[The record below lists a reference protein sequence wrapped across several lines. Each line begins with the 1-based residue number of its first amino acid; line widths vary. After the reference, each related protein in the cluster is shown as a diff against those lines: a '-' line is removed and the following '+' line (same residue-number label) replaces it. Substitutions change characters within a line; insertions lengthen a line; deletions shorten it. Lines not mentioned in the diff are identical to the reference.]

1 MISAGD
7 CLCGS
12 LDDRALQATLQRAE
26 EHLRS
31 GLPEQ
36 VAGREF
42 LFAAHPV
49 FVSATQLDRMQAV
62 IEAIERVVALPAFRE
77 PVLATLP
84 EALRQ
89 RATLGG
95 PLGVFMGYDFHVD
108 AAGGVGLIEVNTNA
122 GGAMLNAVLARA
134 QRVCCAAMEG
144 LVPTEASIDAFEA
157 GLVAMFRH
165 EWTLASRSGELH
177 SVLIV
182 DDAPHAQYLYP
193 EFLLFADLFRRH
205 GLRARI
211 ADPSELR
218 RQGNRIVCDGEPFD
232 LVYNRLTDFALAEP
246 AHAVLRQAWLDDA
259 VVLTPD
265 PLAHA
270 LRADKR
276 HLALLCHAGPL
287 QAIGVDAA
295 TAALLQQTVPQT
307 EVVTADRAE
316 ALWAARRELFFKPR
330 DGFGSRA
337 AYRGDKLTRRVWQD
351 IILGARGGSYVAQA
365 LVRPGERAV
374 PTADD
379 PARLLKFDLRNYAY
393 DGQVQWVA
401 ARLYQGQTT
410 NFRTPG
416 GGFAPVFA
424 HRRQEAGVTLA
435 ESAPIALQRAD
446 PDPSLDERSV
456 RS

>member
-1 MISAGD
+1 MSAGD

-12 LDDRALQATLQRAE
+12 LDDQALQATLQRAE
-26 EHLRS
+26 AHLRS
-31 GLPEQ
+31 GLPQQ
-36 VAGREF
+36 VAGREH

-49 FVSATQLDRMQAV
+49 FVSAAQLDRMRAV
-62 IEAIERVVALPAFRE
+62 IEAIERVVALPAFRT

-84 EALRQ
+84 EALQQ
-89 RATLGG
+89 RANRSG

-122 GGAMLNAVLARA
+122 GGAMLNVVLARA

-144 LVPTEASIDAFEA
+144 LVPTEASIDALEA
-157 GLVAMFRH
+157 GLVAMFRR
-165 EWTLASRSGELH
+165 EWALAGRQGELR

-182 DDAPHAQYLYP
+182 DDAPRSQYLYP
-193 EFLLFADLFRRH
+193 EFLLFEDLFRRH

-211 ADPSELR
+211 ADPSELSLR
-218 RQGNRIVCDGEPFD
+218 EGRLVCEAEPFD
-232 LVYNRLTDFALAEP
+232 LVYNRLTDFSLTEP
-246 AHAVLRQAWLDDA
+246 MHAVLRQAWLDEV

-276 HLALLCHAGPL
+276 HLALLCDAERL
-287 QAIGVDAA
+287 EAIGVDAA

-316 ALWAARRELFFKPR
+316 ALWAARRDLFFKPR

-351 IILGARGGSYVAQA
+351 TILGGQGGGYVAQA
-365 LVRPGERAV
+365 LVRPGERTV

-393 DGQVQWVA
+393 AGQVQWVA

-424 HRRQEAGVTLA
+424 HRRSEAVEALA
-435 ESAPIALQRAD
+435 ESGPIAPPRD
-446 PDPSLDERSV
+446 DSDPSLDARSV
-456 RS
+456 RSC

>member
-1 MISAGD
+1 MSAGD

-26 EHLRS
+26 AHLRS

-36 VAGREF
+36 VAGREH

-49 FVSATQLDRMQAV
+49 FVSAAQLDRMQAV
-62 IEAIERVVALPAFRE
+62 IGAIERVVALPSFRAS
-77 PVLATLP
+77 VLATLP
-84 EALRQ
+84 EALQQ
-89 RATLGG
+89 RATRGG

-108 AAGGVGLIEVNTNA
+108 ANGSVGLIEVNTNA
-122 GGAMLNAVLARA
+122 GGAMLNVVLARA

-144 LVPTEASIDAFEA
+144 LVPTEDSIDALEA
-157 GLVAMFRH
+157 GLVAMFRR
-165 EWTLASRSGELH
+165 EWALAGRQCELR

-182 DDAPHAQYLYP
+182 DDAPRSQYLYP
-193 EFLLFADLFRRH
+193 EFLLFEDLFRRH

-211 ADPSELR
+211 ADPAELSQR
-218 RQGNRIVCDGEPFD
+218 EGRLVCEGEPFD
-232 LVYNRLTDFALAEP
+232 LVYNRLTDFSLTEP
-246 AHAVLRQAWLDDA
+246 MHAVLRQAWLDDE

-276 HLALLCHAGPL
+276 HLALFCDAQQL
-287 QAIGVDAA
+287 QVLGADDAA
-295 TAALLQQTVPQT
+295 IALLPQTVPHT
-307 EVVTADRAE
+307 EVVTAARAE

-351 IILGARGGSYVAQA
+351 TILGGDYVAQA

-393 DGQVQWVA
+393 AGRVQWVA

-424 HRRQEAGVTLA
+424 HRRGEVGAALA
-435 ESAPIALQRAD
+435 ESGPIALSRAD
-446 PDPSLDERSV
+446 PDLSLDPRSV
-456 RS
+456 RSC

>member
-1 MISAGD
+1 MSAGD

-12 LDDRALQATLQRAE
+12 LDEAALQATLQRAE
-26 EHLRS
+26 AYLRR

-36 VAGREF
+36 MAGREF

-49 FVSATQLDRMQAV
+49 FVSAEQLQRMQAV
-62 IEAIERVVALPAFRE
+62 IAAIERIVALPAFRNS
-77 PVLATLP
+77 VLAGLP
-84 EALRQ
+84 EAVQQ
-89 RATLGG
+89 RAGRSG

-134 QRVCCAAMEG
+134 QRVCCAVMEG

-157 GLVAMFRH
+157 GLVAMFHR
-165 EWTLASRSGELH
+165 EWALAGRPGTLR

-182 DDAPHAQYLYP
+182 DDAPRQQYLYP
-193 EFLLFADLFRRH
+193 EFLLFEDLFRRH

-211 ADPSELR
+211 ADPAELSQR
-218 RQGNRIVCDGEPFD
+218 EGRLFCEGEPFD
-232 LVYNRLTDFALAEP
+232 LVYNRLTDFDLSES

-270 LRADKR
+270 LHADKR
-276 HLALLCHAGPL
+276 HLALFS
-287 QAIGVDAA
+287 QADTLRTLGADEAVI
-295 TAALLQQTVPQT
+295 ALLAQTVPHT

-351 IILGARGGSYVAQA
+351 TILGGDYVAQA

-374 PTADD
+374 PTAND

-424 HRRQEAGVTLA
+424 HRRDEAGAALA
-435 ESAPIALQRAD
+435 ESAPIAQQRTDCAAAHRF
-446 PDPSLDERSV
+446 RSI
-456 RS
+456 S